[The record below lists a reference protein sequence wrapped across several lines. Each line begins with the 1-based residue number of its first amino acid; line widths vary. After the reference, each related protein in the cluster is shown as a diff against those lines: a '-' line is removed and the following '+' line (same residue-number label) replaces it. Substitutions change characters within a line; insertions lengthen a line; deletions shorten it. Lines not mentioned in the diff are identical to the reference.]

1 MTFLALLRRTVS
13 PTYTLGTSP
22 PFVGSLSNHNSISVS
37 SLTLF
42 GMVSMDL
49 WYDLLYPS
57 ISFGNTCSHLRVLLR
72 VKNFHIYVFSVR
84 LNLST
89 MAALNCDFTEKTSIT
104 LGYDNCGIE
113 ERSDSKP

>member
-13 PTYTLGTSP
+13 PTSTLGTSP
-22 PFVGSLSNHNSISVS
+22 PFVGSLSKHNSISVS

-57 ISFGNTCSHLRVLLR
+57 ISFGNTSSHLRLLLC
-72 VKNFHIYVFSVR
+72 VKNLHILVF
-84 LNLST
+84 NLST
-89 MAALNCDFTEKTSIT
+89 MAALNCDFTE
-104 LGYDNCGIE
+104 NC
-113 ERSDSKP
+113 SMS